1 MLDRVLAD
9 AVVVFHLGFI
19 AFVLAG
25 GVLVITWRRRVAWL
39 HLPAV
44 LWAAY
49 AEFTSTIC
57 PLTPLEN
64 MLRRRAGQSG
74 YEGGFIENYLIPI
87 VYPSGLTPSVQV
99 VIGAI
104 VVAVNVALYAI
115 VVQRSRQRGAMP
127 HAAPD

>member
-19 AFVLAG
+19 VFVLAG
-25 GVLVITWRRRVAWL
+25 GILVITWRRRVAWL

-44 LWAAY
+44 AWAAY

-64 MLRRRAGQSG
+64 TLRRRAGQSG

-87 VYPSGLTPSVQV
+87 VYPSALTPNVQV

-104 VVAVNVALYAI
+104 IVAVNVALYAI
-115 VVQRSRQRGAMP
+115 VSRQRGRMP
-127 HAAPD
+127 RPTPD